1 MCLFDFIVVV
11 LTTFTCRCDL
21 GRSHPRGVS
30 SPCSR
35 AGVIQVGAIPE
46 VHLCRVHVCFNEY
59 TERKWKDFL
68 CIIFSSSIFNNHHIL
83 FS

>member
-1 MCLFDFIVVV
+1 MVCLFDFIVVV

-46 VHLCRVHVCFNEY
+46 VHLCRVHV
-59 TERKWKDFL
+59 WV
-68 CIIFSSSIFNNHHIL
+68 
-83 FS
+83 